1 MHLWQC
7 ISAEQS
13 LRERVAIARLS
24 DVKCLN
30 AGDRRAVTSE
40 SGRQKN
46 VALRFAITLLFSNPP
61 VNAVLRLIP
70 NFGYPFH

>member
-40 SGRQKN
+40 AVLAPS
-46 VALRFAITLLFSNPP
+46 FAITLLFSNPP